1 MIKRKMILALIQFF
15 LVSWKTKMT
24 HFRRKIG
31 LLILSLVLP
40 SCGSTTL
47 SSISSFSSENNSN
60 SSSINSIS
68 SESLPVSSSGDSLF
82 SSSSSVETSSEIN
95 NSSSE
100 TYSSSSAIQEPS
112 YYDGY
117 YDSLKSWENGEDL
130 KNQLYN
136 IIRDGYQPLS
146 YIKSVQNYDT
156 NIHADHTKYDFEYL
170 DVVYSPEAVYKTRT
184 NTGWQREH
192 AFCASLMCGSLT
204 ANAVKNKGRATDF
217 HNLFASSTNG
227 NTSRGN
233 KNYGYANPFD
243 LTYKDRT
250 VDEGNDGYSY
260 DSKTFEPAD
269 YDKGRLARAIFY
281 MGTMYKDDELDTINN
296 INMKGLRI
304 VEEPVDY
311 AQGSYDAFAIGN
323 LNDLLEWNQD
333 YAVDYL
339 EMQHNLAVYTDTD
352 NLDGYAQGNR
362 NPYIDFPGLVDY
374 VYGAKKDQPGTID
387 DVVASASYLDSENHD
402 SISHYAIKEAKREYG
417 FNTQIENSDI
427 KVVAVRKDYS
437 YEEVFDFNNSLDRH
451 VFSEDDGDIVDV
463 VVTTRLNDINYQIV
477 LNPMAMCSSDIINL
491 DKTGINDKLPNEEQE
506 VSWADY
512 SFLFSFTTT
521 YSKVTTD
528 GMTLSNDNQKG
539 GFYLGSGTKNLTG
552 LTLKTKESY
561 TIDQAYIK
569 AYAGN
574 KSSSFNLIIKV
585 GDTILL
591 KSTNVSYNEAQYKLY
606 GGKVDTPLTGQVS
619 FIFQGSNKLYL
630 NSIAFNAIIA

>member
-1 MIKRKMILALIQFF
+1 MI
-15 LVSWKTKMT
+15 
-24 HFRRKIG
+24 HFRRKYA

-40 SCGSTTL
+40 SCGGGTTSL
-47 SSISSFSSENNSN
+47 MSSFSSENTQ
-60 SSSINSIS
+60 SSSNNSIS
-68 SESLPVSSSGDSLF
+68 SESIPTTNSADSLF
-82 SSSSSVETSSEIN
+82 SSSSLISEASSASSSEISSEIV

-100 TYSSSSAIQEPS
+100 TFSSVPISSSAIEKPS

-117 YDSLKSWENGEDL
+117 YDALVSWEDGEDL
-130 KNQLYN
+130 KNQLYD

-146 YIKSVQNYDT
+146 YIKSSQNYDT

-170 DVVYSPEAVYKTRT
+170 DVVYSQEPVFKTRT

-204 ANAVKNKGRATDF
+204 ANAVKFKGRATDF

-233 KNYGYANPFD
+233 KNYGYANIHD

-260 DSKTFEPAD
+260 DSKTFEPAN

-281 MGTMYKDDELDTINN
+281 MATMYKDDEKDTVNN

-304 VEEPVDY
+304 VEENVEY
-311 AQGSYDAFAIGN
+311 AQGSYDTFAIGH
-323 LNDLLEWNQD
+323 LSDLLEWNQE

-339 EMQHNLAVYTDTD
+339 EMQHNLAVYSDTD

-374 VYGAKKDQPGTID
+374 VYGAKKDQPGKID
-387 DVVASASYLDSENHD
+387 DVIASASYLDSENHD
-402 SISHYAIKEAKREYG
+402 SLSHYAIKEAKREYG
-417 FNTQIENSDI
+417 FNTQIDNSDI
-427 KVVAVRKDYS
+427 KVVAVKKDYS
-437 YEEVFDFNNSLDRH
+437 YEEAFDFNNSLDRH
-451 VFSEDDGDIVDV
+451 TFSEEDGDIVDV
-463 VVTTRLNDINYQIV
+463 TITTRLNDIKYQIV
-477 LNPMAMCSSDIINL
+477 LNPMAMCTSGIINL
-491 DKTGINDKLPNEEQE
+491 DKTGINDKLPNEEQN
-506 VSWADY
+506 VSWNEYD
-512 SFLFSFTTT
+512 FLFSFTTT
-521 YSKVTTD
+521 YSDVASK

-574 KSSSFNLIIKV
+574 TSSSFNLTIKV
-585 GDTILL
+585 GDTVLL
-591 KSTNVSYNEAQYKLY
+591 SSTKVSYNEAQYKLY